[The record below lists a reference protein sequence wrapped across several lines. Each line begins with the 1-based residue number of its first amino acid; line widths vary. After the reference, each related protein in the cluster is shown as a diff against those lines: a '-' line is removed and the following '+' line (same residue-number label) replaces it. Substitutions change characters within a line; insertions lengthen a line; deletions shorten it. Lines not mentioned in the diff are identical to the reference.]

1 MGFLERMKD
10 FFGITEDRAEES
22 PMVTAEESLLQAL
35 IGESNINKKTVL
47 QIPTVKGCIEKIAG
61 TVCRL
66 PIRMYQVVDGEVQEI
81 KDDYRLRLL
90 NADPGDTLNS
100 DEFWRALI
108 EDYYMGKGGYVYIN
122 REGLEIKS
130 LHYVKE
136 EDVSIVINSDPI
148 FKDYDIMVNGRTYLP
163 HEFFKIH
170 RRARDGA
177 SSLPIWQ
184 ENPLIFGV
192 AYNSLVFEENLVK
205 KGGNKKGFIES
216 ENRLD
221 KDSIDAI
228 RNAWRKVYS
237 NDTENVV
244 VLNKGAKFKESSNT
258 SVEMQLNE
266 NKETN
271 GDEICKIFG
280 FPSSILTGGATNN
293 DRKEY
298 IDVVMGLLNT
308 IETALDRDLLLERE
322 KGSFY
327 FAFDT
332 KEITRGDLKERYEA
346 YGIAVEH
353 NIMQIDEVRARE
365 DMPPLGFN
373 WIKIGLNDVLVDP
386 KTGTIYTPNTNKVM
400 DFSNMKGGEKHED

>member
-1 MGFLERMKD
+1 M
-10 FFGITEDRAEES
+10 
-22 PMVTAEESLLQAL
+22 
-35 IGESNINKKTVL
+35 
-47 QIPTVKGCIEKIAG
+47 
-61 TVCRL
+61 
-66 PIRMYQVVDGEVQEI
+66 
-81 KDDYRLRLL
+81 
-90 NADPGDTLNS
+90 
-100 DEFWRALI
+100 
-108 EDYYMGKGGYVYIN
+108 
-122 REGLEIKS
+122 
-130 LHYVKE
+130 
-136 EDVSIVINSDPI
+136 
-148 FKDYDIMVNGRTYLP
+148 
-163 HEFFKIH
+163 
-170 RRARDGA
+170 
-177 SSLPIWQ
+177 
-184 ENPLIFGV
+184 
-192 AYNSLVFEENLVK
+192 
-205 KGGNKKGFIES
+205 
-216 ENRLD
+216 
-221 KDSIDAI
+221 
-228 RNAWRKVYS
+228 
-237 NDTENVV
+237 

-280 FPSSILTGGATNN
+280 FPSSILTGGATDN

-346 YGIAVEH
+346 YGIAVAH

-365 DMPPLGFN
+365 DMQPLGFN

>member
-1 MGFLERMKD
+1 MDQELDDRKKKILKAIIKTYMETGEPVGSRTISKFADLNVSSATIRNEMSDLTDMGYIVQPHTSAGRIPSDKGYRLYVDELMK
-10 FFGITEDRAEES
+10 EKES
-22 PMVTAEESLLQAL
+22 
-35 IGESNINKKTVL
+35 
-47 QIPTVKGCIEKIAG
+47 
-61 TVCRL
+61 
-66 PIRMYQVVDGEVQEI
+66 EVQEI

-108 EDYYMGKGGYVYIN
+108 EDYYLGKGGYVYIN

-221 KDSIDAI
+221 KDSIGAI

-293 DRKEY
+293 ATRP
-298 IDVVMGLLNT
+298 MALRWHT
-308 IETALDRDLLLERE
+308 ISCR
-322 KGSFY
+322 S
-327 FAFDT
+327 T
-332 KEITRGDLKERYEA
+332 K
-346 YGIAVEH
+346 
-353 NIMQIDEVRARE
+353 
-365 DMPPLGFN
+365 
-373 WIKIGLNDVLVDP
+373 
-386 KTGTIYTPNTNKVM
+386 
-400 DFSNMKGGEKHED
+400 